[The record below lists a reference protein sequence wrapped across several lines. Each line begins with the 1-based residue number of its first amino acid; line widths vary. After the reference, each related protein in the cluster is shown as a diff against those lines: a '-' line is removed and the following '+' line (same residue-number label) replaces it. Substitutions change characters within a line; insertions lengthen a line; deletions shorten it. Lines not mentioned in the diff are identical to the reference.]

1 MPNLLMF
8 GLGFMVGAI
17 VMIFIIALLN
27 GNKHDEVLSEKFMSY
42 EEGYRVGFD
51 DGYELRQNH
60 YK

>member
-1 MPNLLMF
+1 MPNLIMF
-8 GLGFMVGAI
+8 GLGFVAGAI
-17 VMIFIIALLN
+17 VMILIIALLKA
-27 GNKHDEVLSEKFMSY
+27 NKPDEILSEKFMSY

>member
-1 MPNLLMF
+1 MTNLIFF
-8 GLGFMVGAI
+8 GLGFIAGAF
-17 VMIFIIALLN
+17 VMILIIALLN
-27 GNKHDEVLSEKFMSY
+27 ANKPDEILSEKLNGY